1 MPNCLPYGSNRL
13 FLFWMLTKL
22 RKLGFQT
29 NLITTQK
36 TVENYVDKIVVTATM
51 NSRKPTMTTLASE
64 YSEEL
69 CRRILLLTPQKNVET
84 DYSQTYPHIES
95 CGPPLRGHRWSGRT
109 DSLTRQLSCP
119 SAATRAII
127 LMGEIQPFM

>member
-69 CRRILLLTPQKNVET
+69 CRRILLLTPQKT
-84 DYSQTYPHIES
+84 WRRII
-95 CGPPLRGHRWSGRT
+95 HRPIHTLNPAVRHYADTVGQVAR
-109 DSLTRQLSCP
+109 
-119 SAATRAII
+119 IH
-127 LMGEIQPFM
+127 